1 MSQKHN
7 SISSCNLLLIYTT
20 FIFVILTFLLLIL
33 FIYLFIFRKRGREG
47 EREGVKHQCVVASC
61 VPPTGDLACNPGMC
75 PDWEL
80 KQWSSGSQASAQSTE
95 LHQPVLFFFIKWKIV
110 YIRIGRKAWEN
121 SLYPEFTSFC
131 SGSVYLHPLLL

>member
-61 VPPTGDLACNPGMC
+61 TPLAGDMACNPGMC

-80 KQWSSGSQASAQSTE
+80 NRNA
-95 LHQPVLFFFIKWKIV
+95 LVHRPVLNPLSYTSQGDINFLKLAEKVLKNTILYIFFLECIKFPV
-110 YIRIGRKAWEN
+110 
-121 SLYPEFTSFC
+121 
-131 SGSVYLHPLLL
+131 